1 MLIFIAILTG
11 FIFAVGLY
19 MILRRSIVRLILGFA
34 LISNSVNLLIFI
46 SGKLVKGK
54 PPIIPDNIN
63 SISESYSDPIP
74 QALILTAIV
83 IGFGLIAFSTILIKR
98 AYLVNKTED
107 LDDLNTTDK
116 INIKN
121 NKQE

>member
-1 MLIFIAILTG
+1 MLIFITILSG
-11 FIFAVGLY
+11 VIFAVGIY

-34 LISNSVNLLIFI
+34 LISNAVNLLLFI
-46 SGKLVKGK
+46 SGKLVKGR
-54 PPIIPDNIN
+54 PPIIPENLN
-63 SISESYSDPIP
+63 SLSEIHSDPIP

-98 AYLVNKTED
+98 AYIINKTED

-116 INIKN
+116 IIVKSS
-121 NKQE
+121 KEK

>member
-1 MLIFIAILTG
+1 MLIFITILAG
-11 FIFAVGLY
+11 FIFAIGLY

-34 LISNSVNLLIFI
+34 LISNSVNLLLFI

-54 PPIIPDNIN
+54 PAIIPENANMLTDVH
-63 SISESYSDPIP
+63 SDPIP

-98 AYLVNKTED
+98 AYVINKTED

-116 INIKN
+116 IVVKN
-121 NKQE
+121 EKSK